1 MLRPRDL
8 SRSIAM
14 VAARTPTLP
23 PATHTNSYA
32 IGARDVV
39 LVEPATPYAAE
50 QRAWIE
56 WARGLTS
63 QGRRPVAIVATHHHA
78 DHVGGIEVLARELD
92 LPVWAHA
99 ETAERVPQVE
109 VARELEDEDTIVLEG
124 PVPERWTVLHTPGHA
139 WGHVCLWDED
149 SRTVVVGDMVA
160 SKGTIL
166 VAPGD
171 GDMRVYLEQLER
183 LASLGARLALP
194 AHGDPIDEPT
204 SLFRRYI
211 KHRGM
216 REAKTLA
223 ALPSEPSE
231 GQTLEELVP
240 VAYDDTPMSM
250 WPIARLSLAS
260 HLAKLADEGRAV
272 ENEGRWARGEAGGKP
287 RPAPP
292 AAGVP

>member
-1 MLRPRDL
+1 MLRPREL

-39 LVEPATPYAAE
+39 LVEPATPYAGE
-50 QRAWIE
+50 QRAWIA
-56 WARGLTS
+56 WAKALPS

-78 DHVGGIEVLARELD
+78 DHVGGIDVLAAELD

-99 ETAERVPQVE
+99 ETAARVPQVE
-109 VARELEDEDTIVLEG
+109 VERRLEDGEEIVLGG
-124 PVPERWTVLHTPGHA
+124 PIPERWTVLHTPGHA
-139 WGHVCLWDED
+139 WGHICLWEDE
-149 SRTVVVGDMVA
+149 SRAVVVGDMVA

-166 VAPGD
+166 IAPGD

-183 LASLGARLALP
+183 LAGLGARLALP

-204 SLFRRYI
+204 ALFRRYI
-211 KHRGM
+211 RHRGM
-216 REAKTLA
+216 REAKALA
-223 ALPSEPSE
+223 ALPDRIES

-240 VAYDDTPMSM
+240 IAYDDTPPAM

-260 HLAKLADEGRAV
+260 HLAKLAEEGRAL
-272 ENEGRWARGEAGGKP
+272 ECDGLWARLGEVE
-287 RPAPP
+287 
-292 AAGVP
+292 VPS